1 VSSGPLSEPI
11 YTRRVPTSTDMSP
24 DMSMVGRSAAVLA
37 AFDLRHPSLGLSELA
52 RRSGLPKATVHRLA
66 GQLVEHG
73 FLEREGEAYRLGV
86 WLFELGQRVQR
97 SRVLRDAA
105 LPFLED
111 LYVASRETVHLATTV
126 GDHVMYIDKIVG
138 HSSGRTPSEVA
149 GRLPLHC
156 TATGKAMLAH
166 RPTGDV
172 DDYLRRPLA
181 RVTRHTI
188 VVPDVLRSEL
198 AGVRRTG
205 WAVEREE
212 TMVGYVSVAAA
223 VLDRDERPLAAL
235 SVTGPG
241 RRVDPE
247 RFGPAVRTAARALT
261 RVLRGDV
268 SS

>member
-1 VSSGPLSEPI
+1 
-11 YTRRVPTSTDMSP
+11 
-24 DMSMVGRSAAVLA
+24 MVGRVAAVLA
-37 AFDLRHPSLGLSELA
+37 AFDRRHPALGLSELA

-66 GQLVEHG
+66 AQLVDHE
-73 FLEREGEAYRLGV
+73 FLEREGETYRLGV
-86 WLFELGQRVQR
+86 RLFELGQRVPR

-111 LYVASRETVHLATTV
+111 LFVASRETVHLATTV
-126 GDHVMYIDKIVG
+126 DDHVMYIDKLVG

-166 RPTGDV
+166 RPTSEV
-172 DDYLRRPLA
+172 DNYLRRPLE

-188 VVPDVLRSEL
+188 VVPAVLRSEL
-198 AGVRRTG
+198 ETIRATG

-223 VLDRDERPLAAL
+223 VFDRNEHPLAAL

-241 RRVDPE
+241 RRVDPA
-247 RFGPAVRTAARALT
+247 RFGPAVRTAALGLT
-261 RVLRGDV
+261 RVLAGDPAV
-268 SS
+268 

>member
-1 VSSGPLSEPI
+1 MPAAKEPD
-11 YTRRVPTSTDMSP
+11 V
-24 DMSMVGRSAAVLA
+24 SMVGRTAVVLQ

-66 GQLVEHG
+66 GQLVDNG
-73 FLEREGEAYRLGV
+73 FLERDGDAYRLGV

-111 LYVASRETVHLATTV
+111 LFVASRETVHLATPV
-126 GDHVMYIDKIVG
+126 GTHVMYIDKLVG
-138 HSSGRTPSEVA
+138 HASGRTPSEVA

-166 RPTGDV
+166 QPAEVV
-172 DDYLRRPLA
+172 DDYLRRPLQ

-198 AGVRRTG
+198 ATIRRTG

-223 VLDRDERPLAAL
+223 VFDRNERPLAAL

-241 RRVDPE
+241 RRLDPA
-247 RFGPAVRTAARALT
+247 RFGPAVRTAARGLT
-261 RVLRGDV
+261 RVLAGDPAV
-268 SS
+268 

>member
-1 VSSGPLSEPI
+1 MVMTTEPD
-11 YTRRVPTSTDMSP
+11 V
-24 DMSMVGRSAAVLA
+24 SMVGRSAAVLS
-37 AFDLRHPSLGLSELA
+37 AFDLRHPALGLSELA

-66 GQLVEHG
+66 GQLVDHG
-73 FLEREGEAYRLGV
+73 FLEREGDAYRLGV

-111 LYVASRETVHLATTV
+111 LFVASRETVHLATTV
-126 GDHVMYIDKIVG
+126 DTHVMYIDKLVG
-138 HSSGRTPSEVA
+138 HSSARTPSEVA

-166 RPTGDV
+166 WPTEAL
-172 DDYLRRPLA
+172 DDYLRRPLQ

-198 AGVRRTG
+198 ATARRIG

-223 VLDRDERPLAAL
+223 VFDADDRPLAAL

-241 RRVDPE
+241 RRIDAD
-247 RFGPAVRTAARALT
+247 RFGPAVRTAARGLT
-261 RVLRGDV
+261 RVLRAELAV
-268 SS
+268 